1 MRKIHITYNAQEQK
15 RITNPI
21 LSEEPDVLYY
31 ISHHGEIEDIFLN
44 FKKMNLETIKNNL
57 KNCKIIEK
65 EVDYINYY
73 DIISN
78 LAKIISSEIAKS
90 EDNKIIFTINMGTGS
105 KMVAIAN
112 IDASRLWNNI
122 ILIYPYSLDYDPSAE
137 SAHSGI
143 MYSAEPP
150 EFKFNKPSIELIK
163 AMQILYWLMLN
174 DKFERKRDFV
184 LQRDWQNAIFNKY
197 KIRNV
202 KKNENSR
209 DRDTSEKMSL
219 NRAIINPLTEKWK
232 FIYREKQG
240 RDYKIYFTE
249 AGFNMVRVFM
259 NFNYGINFD
268 EK

>member
-1 MRKIHITYNAQEQK
+1 
-15 RITNPI
+15 
-21 LSEEPDVLYY
+21 
-31 ISHHGEIEDIFLN
+31 
-44 FKKMNLETIKNNL
+44 MNLETIKKNL
-57 KNCKIIEK
+57 KNCKIIEN
-65 EVDYINYY
+65 EVDYVNYY

-78 LAKIISSEIAKS
+78 LAKIVSSEIAKS
-90 EDNKIIFTINMGTGS
+90 KDKKVIFTINMGTGS

-112 IDASRLWNNI
+112 IDASRLWDNI

-150 EFKFNKPSIELIK
+150 EFKFNKPTIELIK
-163 AMQILYWLMLN
+163 AMQILYWLMLH

-240 RDYKIYFTE
+240 RDYKIYFTN